1 MKIGIP
7 RALLYY
13 WYGSLW
19 ERFWNDCGWEV
30 ETSPPTDRRI
40 MKFGTEVAIDE
51 LCLPVK
57 VFLGH
62 VRYLAPKADRIL
74 IPHLIKVER
83 DAYLCPKFMGLPDLV
98 RHTLPELKPQLQIIR
113 VGPKQVSMAESL
125 TRIASI
131 HGVAKSLIKRAKR
144 GLGKPWELPALKEAK
159 AFQSRNREGIGPGIT
174 IGVLGHPYC
183 LYDACLNL
191 NSLQRLAELA
201 GFVTPEMVPPH
212 YQGVGSGKLP
222 KKLFWTMGKL
232 QFDAVEWMLNEA
244 KVDGF
249 VQLVTFAC
257 GPEAIVGDLLE
268 RQVREAGKPFL
279 RLYFEEHSG
288 EAGLITRLEAFI
300 DLLKY
305 RRRAC

>member
-19 ERFWNDCGWEV
+19 EQFWDDCGWEV

-40 MKFGTEVAIDE
+40 MKSGTEVAIDE

-62 VRYLAPKADRIL
+62 VRYLAPKVDRIL

-83 DAYLCPKFMGLPDLV
+83 DAYLCPKFMGLPDLI
-98 RHTLPELKPQLQIIR
+98 RHTLPDLKSQLQIVR
-113 VGPKQVSMAESL
+113 VGPKQVDMAESL
-125 TRIASI
+125 TRTASTY
-131 HGVAKSLIKRAKR
+131 GVAKSLIKKARR
-144 GLGKPWELPALKEAK
+144 GLKKPLGLPALNEVK
-159 AFQSRNREGIGPGIT
+159 AFQNQNMEGIGPRIT

-191 NSLQRLAELA
+191 NSLQRLAKLA
-201 GFVTPEMVPPH
+201 GFVTPEMVPTL

-232 QFDAVEWMLNEA
+232 QFDAVEWMIDEA

-268 RQVREAGKPFL
+268 RRVREAEKPFL

>member
-1 MKIGIP
+1 MKSGI
-7 RALLYY
+7 
-13 WYGSLW
+13 
-19 ERFWNDCGWEV
+19 D
-30 ETSPPTDRRI
+30 
-40 MKFGTEVAIDE
+40 VAIDE

-62 VRYLAPKADRIL
+62 VRYLALRVDRIF

-83 DAYLCPKFMGLPDLV
+83 DAYICPKFMGLPDLV
-98 RHTLPELKPQLQIIR
+98 RHTLPDLKPRLQIVR
-113 VGPKQVSMAESL
+113 VGPKRIDMSESL
-125 TRIASI
+125 TRSASLN
-131 HGVAKSLIKRAKR
+131 GVSKKLINKAKK
-144 GLGKPWELPALKEAK
+144 GLRLPMELPGLEAVK
-159 AFQSRNREGIGPGIT
+159 TFPNRNWEGNGPKLT

-191 NSLQRLAELA
+191 NCLQRLDRLA
-201 GFVTPEMVPPH
+201 KFVTPEMVPDD
-212 YQGVGSGKLP
+212 YRGVGSGKLP
-222 KKLFWTMGKL
+222 KRLFWTMGKL
-232 QFDAVEWMLNEA
+232 QFDAAEWMLNEV

-268 RQVREAGKPFL
+268 RRIREAGKPFL

-288 EAGLITRLEAFI
+288 EAGLITRLEAFT

-305 RRRAC
+305 RSRAC

>member
-19 ERFWNDCGWEV
+19 ERFWHDCGWEV
-30 ETSPPTDRRI
+30 ATSPPTDHRI
-40 MKFGTEVAIDE
+40 MKLGIEVAIDE

-62 VRYLAPKADRIL
+62 VRYLAPKVERIL

-98 RHTLPELKPQLQIIR
+98 RHTLPDLKPQLQIVR
-113 VGPKQVSMAESL
+113 VGPKQVDMAESL
-125 TRIASI
+125 IRLASA
-131 HGVAKSLIKRAKR
+131 HEVAKSLLNKAKK
-144 GLGKPWELPALKEAK
+144 GLRQPLESPGLKAAK
-159 AFQSRNREGIGPGIT
+159 AFLGRNSTENGFGLT

-191 NSLQRLAELA
+191 NSLQRLDNLA
-201 GFVTPEMVPPH
+201 ALVTPEMLPFH

-232 QFDAVEWMLNEA
+232 QFDAVEWMLNEV

-268 RQVREAGKPFL
+268 RRIREAGKPFL

-288 EAGLITRLEAFI
+288 EAGLITRLEAFT

>member
-19 ERFWNDCGWEV
+19 ERFWNDCGWKV

-62 VRYLAPKADRIL
+62 VRYLAPKVDRIL

-98 RHTLPELKPQLQIIR
+98 RHTLPDLKEQLQVVR
-113 VGPKQVSMAESL
+113 VGPKQVDMAKSL
-125 TRIASI
+125 MQTASTY
-131 HGVAKSLIKRAKR
+131 GVAKSLIKKARR
-144 GLGKPWELPALKEAK
+144 GLRTPWEIPALKEAK

-191 NSLQRLAELA
+191 NSLQRLAKSA

-232 QFDAVEWMLNEA
+232 QFDAVEWMFNEV

-249 VQLVTFAC
+249 IQLVTFAC

-268 RQVREAGKPFL
+268 RRVREAEKPFL

>member
-30 ETSPPTDRRI
+30 ETSPPTDHRI
-40 MKFGTEVAIDE
+40 MKSGIDVAIDE

-62 VRYLAPKADRIL
+62 VRYLAPRVERIL
-74 IPHLIKVER
+74 VPHLIKVER

-98 RHTLPELKPQLQIIR
+98 RHTLPDLKPQLQIVR
-113 VGPKQVSMAESL
+113 VGPRQVDMVENL
-125 TRIASI
+125 VKIASA
-131 HGVAKSLIKRAKR
+131 HGVAKSLLNKARKGMR
-144 GLGKPWELPALKEAK
+144 QPLEFPGLKGGK
-159 AFQSRNREGIGPGIT
+159 AFLSRNSEEVGSGLT

-183 LYDACLNL
+183 LYDAGLNL
-191 NSLQRLAELA
+191 NTLRRLDKLA
-201 GFVTPEMVPPH
+201 ALVTPEMLPPH

-232 QFDAVEWMLNEA
+232 QFDAVEWMLTEV

-268 RQVREAGKPFL
+268 RRIREAGIPFL

-288 EAGLITRLEAFI
+288 EAGLITRLEAFT
-300 DLLKY
+300 DLLNY
-305 RRRAC
+305 RRRVC

>member
-13 WYGSLW
+13 WYGNIW
-19 ERFWNDCGWEV
+19 EKFWSDIGWEV
-30 ETSPPTDRRI
+30 ETSPPTDHRI
-40 MKFGTEVAIDE
+40 LKSGIEVAIDE

-57 VFLGH
+57 IFLGH
-62 VRYLAPKADRIL
+62 VRYLASRVERVM

-83 DAYLCPKFMGLPDLV
+83 DAYICPKFMGLPDLV
-98 RHTLPELKPQLQIIR
+98 RHTLPDLKPQLQVVR
-113 VGPKQVSMAESL
+113 VGPKRTDLVSCLGRVALDNGTPKSLVDKARKGLKQSLKSPGLQMAEFL
-125 TRIASI
+125 QE
-131 HGVAKSLIKRAKR
+131 KN
-144 GLGKPWELPALKEAK
+144 LKL
-159 AFQSRNREGIGPGIT
+159 NGPQLT

-183 LYDACLNL
+183 LYDGCFNSNILN
-191 NSLQRLAELA
+191 RLGKMAR
-201 GFVTPEMVPPH
+201 FVTPEMLPPNF
-212 YQGVGSGKLP
+212 QGVGSGNLAKR
-222 KKLFWTMGKL
+222 LFWTMGKL
-232 QFDAVEWMLNEA
+232 QFDAVDWMLNEV

-249 VQLVTFAC
+249 IQLVTFAC

-268 RQVREAGKPFL
+268 RRIREAGKPFL
-279 RLYFEEHSG
+279 RLFFEEHSG